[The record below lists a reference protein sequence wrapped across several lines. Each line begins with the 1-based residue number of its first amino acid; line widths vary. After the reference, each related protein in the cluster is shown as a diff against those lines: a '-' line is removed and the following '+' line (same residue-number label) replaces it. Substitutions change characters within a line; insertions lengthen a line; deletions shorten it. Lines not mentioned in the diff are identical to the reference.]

1 MNDVKNIDTSN
12 MAPDDVV
19 RHWGAEAQ
27 INFDDDRFDAGEGG
41 FIALL
46 AVVLFV
52 LIAIGSFV
60 AVVLS

>member
-1 MNDVKNIDTSN
+1 MNIDTKH

-19 RHWGAEAQ
+19 RRWGAEAQ
-27 INFDDDRFDAGEGG
+27 INFDDDGFDAGEGG

-46 AVVLFV
+46 AVCLFV
-52 LIAIGSFV
+52 LIAIGSFL